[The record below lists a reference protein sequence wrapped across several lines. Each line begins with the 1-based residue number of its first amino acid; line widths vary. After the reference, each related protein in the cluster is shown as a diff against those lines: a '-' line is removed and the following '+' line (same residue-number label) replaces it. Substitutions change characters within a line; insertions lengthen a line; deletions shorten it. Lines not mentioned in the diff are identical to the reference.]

1 MGCQHYQRVIRA
13 RCLLLGQKPTFRDA
27 RAMSALPSKAD
38 MCSAPAHV
46 CFGPEADISKEQKDR
61 REAVS
66 PKIHRCFDTLKLAR
80 SAAPKLQVS
89 RSAASTLQV

>member
-1 MGCQHYQRVIRA
+1 
-13 RCLLLGQKPTFRDA
+13 
-27 RAMSALPSKAD
+27 MSALPRKAD
-38 MCSAPAHV
+38 MCSALAYV
-46 CFGPEADISKEQKDR
+46 CFGPKADMCSARVHFCLGSEAKEQKDR

-80 SAAPKLQVS
+80 SAAPTLQVS